1 MKSRRSL
8 AVAIGIFVVWAF
20 MGTACSSGS
29 AVNDSAPPLPEP
41 NEERAVF
48 VALGGDET
56 VNRELDDPFRDAW
69 TQRVFSTA
77 LPRSTVYVNF
87 ARPGATV
94 SAGLSEQLPQALELG
109 PTVATVWFGT
119 GDDRSG
125 TSQAS
130 FDNDLSAIV
139 QALQSAGAHV
149 LILTR
154 QPSDTDSTSFDE
166 NARQVAATTG
176 ATSVVVPDGSMRSDV
191 TQAGI
196 AAAVA
201 AALAS

>member
-8 AVAIGIFVVWAF
+8 VAAIGILVVWAF

-29 AVNDSAPPLPEP
+29 TVSDSAPPLPEP
-41 NEERAVF
+41 NQERAVF

-77 LPRSTVYVNF
+77 LPRSAVYVNF

-94 SAGLSEQLPQALELG
+94 SAGLSDQLPQALALD
-109 PTVATVWFGT
+109 PTVATVWFGS
-119 GDDRSG
+119 GDARGGMD
-125 TSQAS
+125 QAS
-130 FDNDLSAIV
+130 FERDLSDLV
-139 QALQSAGAHV
+139 GQLQNAGAHV
-149 LILTR
+149 LVLAR
-154 QPSDTDSTSFDE
+154 EQTDPDATPFDE
-166 NARQVAATTG
+166 IAKHVAATSG
-176 ATSVVVPDGSMRSDV
+176 AKSVVVPDGDMRLDA
-191 TQAGI
+191 TQAGL

-201 AALAS
+201 AGLAS